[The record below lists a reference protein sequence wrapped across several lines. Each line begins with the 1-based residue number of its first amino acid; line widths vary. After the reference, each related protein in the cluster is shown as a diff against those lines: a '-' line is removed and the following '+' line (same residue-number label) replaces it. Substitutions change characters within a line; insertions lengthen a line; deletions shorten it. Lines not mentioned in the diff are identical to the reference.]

1 MLTLPQRLH
10 TDDTIGLIAP
20 ASAPADPKAVDKCV
34 GALEEMGFKAKLA
47 RNVHKRWGFLA
58 GSDRDR
64 AADIMQMFADRKVKG
79 VLCVRGG
86 YGTGRLLN
94 LLDYSIVRKNPKVFA
109 GYSDITALHCAFMN
123 EANLLTF
130 HSPMAASDFI
140 KEPGSS
146 FARKSFLAM
155 VTQAEPYGSI
165 RRGYKGK
172 TVSIL
177 RRGKV
182 SGQLIGGNICLL
194 ANLIGTRF
202 FPDFRNK
209 ILFFEDVDEEPF
221 RYDRMIT
228 HLLNVGAL
236 QQVAGIAIGQNTNC
250 EDPKRKAMKE
260 YRQTLMD
267 VFRDRLLPLKIPI
280 VAGLP
285 FGHIPDNATIPV
297 GCRATLDAIKGDLII
312 DSVALK

>member
-1 MLTLPQRLH
+1 MLTLPQRLSPG
-10 TDDTIGLIAP
+10 DTIGLIAP
-20 ASAPADPKAVDKCV
+20 ASAPVDPKAIDHSVAAV
-34 GALEEMGFKAKLA
+34 EGMGFKVKLA
-47 RNVHKRWGFLA
+47 RNVRKRWGFLA
-58 GSDRDR
+58 GGDRER
-64 AADIMQMFADRKVKG
+64 AADIMQMFADRKVDG
-79 VLCVRGG
+79 ILCVRGG

-94 LLDYSIVRKNPKVFA
+94 LLDYSVVRKNPKVFA
-109 GYSDITALHCAFMN
+109 GYSDITALHSAFAK

-140 KEPGSS
+140 KKPGSD

-155 VTQAEPYGSI
+155 VTQAQPYGSI
-165 RRGYKGK
+165 QKGYKKK
-172 TVSIL
+172 TVTIL

-182 SGQLIGGNICLL
+182 SGELVGGNICLL

-202 FPDFRNK
+202 QLSFKNK

-228 HLLNVGAL
+228 HLLNVGLL

-250 EDPKRKAMKE
+250 EDPKAKTVKE
-260 YRQTLMD
+260 YRQPLMD
-267 VFRDRLLPLKIPI
+267 VFRDRLLPLKVPI

-285 FGHIPDNATIPV
+285 FGHVPDNATIPV
-297 GCRATLDAIKGDLII
+297 GGYATLDAIKGDLILT
-312 DSVALK
+312 SAAVK